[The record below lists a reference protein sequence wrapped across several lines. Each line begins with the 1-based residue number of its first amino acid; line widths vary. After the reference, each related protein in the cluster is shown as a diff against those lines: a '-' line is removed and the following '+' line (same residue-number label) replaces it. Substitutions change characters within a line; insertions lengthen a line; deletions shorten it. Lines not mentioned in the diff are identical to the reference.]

1 MKKNIITSIIIA
13 IFIVIA
19 SINLNAQEEV
29 KIYKLK
35 DTKAEYSVV
44 VTPAVNN
51 LGKEN
56 GKNAI
61 GIVQKSGTV
70 KEFNDIWTSMI
81 AINNLDEF
89 YELLID
95 AKNKQLECDSL
106 YKDSKTIKTNIEK
119 TIISN
124 YHKFN
129 VLLAGDYD
137 NTWITNT
144 NVTIYTTSGMS
155 RVYIHFDNA
164 EKDGKSIYP
173 QSVTLS
179 LRSTQLDNLIK
190 IVEELK

>member
-1 MKKNIITSIIIA
+1 MKKNIIKSIIIA

-44 VTPAVNN
+44 VTPAVDN

-56 GKNAI
+56 GNNAI
-61 GIVQKSGTV
+61 GIVQKSGTA
-70 KEFNDIWTSMI
+70 KEFDDIWTSMVC
-81 AINNLDEF
+81 INNLDEF

-106 YKDSKTIKTNIEK
+106 YTDSKTIKTNLEN
-119 TIISN
+119 TITSN
-124 YHKFN
+124 NHKFN

-137 NTWITNT
+137 NTWITKT

>member
-1 MKKNIITSIIIA
+1 MKHIIKLFIIA

-35 DTKAEYSVV
+35 DTRAEYSIVAAPSV
-44 VTPAVNN
+44 DNY
-51 LGKEN
+51 GKEN

-61 GIVQKSGTV
+61 GIKQKTNSA
-70 KEFNDIWTSMI
+70 KDFDDIWTSI
-81 AINNLDEF
+81 VCINNLDEF

-106 YKDSKTIKTNIEK
+106 YKDSKTIKTNLEK

-124 YHKFN
+124 NRKLN

-179 LRSTQLDNLIK
+179 LRSIQLDNLIK

>member
-1 MKKNIITSIIIA
+1 MKKNLITSIIIA
-13 IFIVIA
+13 IMITFA
-19 SINLNAQEEV
+19 STNLNAQEEV

-35 DTKAEYSVV
+35 DIKAEYSIV
-44 VTPAVNN
+44 VTPAIDN

-61 GIVQKSGTV
+61 GIVQKSGTA
-70 KEFNDIWTSMI
+70 KEFDDIWTSMI
-81 AINNLDEF
+81 AINNLDKF

-95 AKNKQLECDSL
+95 SKNKQLECDSL
-106 YKDSKTIKTNIEK
+106 YKDSKTIKTNLEN

-124 YHKFN
+124 NYKFN

-155 RVYIHFDNA
+155 RVYIHFDNV

-179 LRSTQLDNLIK
+179 LRSSQLDNLIK

>member
-1 MKKNIITSIIIA
+1 MKHIIKLFIIA

-35 DTKAEYSVV
+35 DTRAEYSIVAAPSV
-44 VTPAVNN
+44 DNY
-51 LGKEN
+51 GKEN
-56 GKNAI
+56 GKKAI
-61 GIVQKSGTV
+61 GIKQKTNSA
-70 KEFNDIWTSMI
+70 KDFDDIWTSI
-81 AINNLDEF
+81 VCINNLDEF

-106 YKDSKTIKTNIEK
+106 YKDSKTIKTNLEK

-124 YHKFN
+124 NRKLN

-179 LRSTQLDNLIK
+179 LRSIQLDNLIK

>member
-1 MKKNIITSIIIA
+1 MKKNLIKSIIIA
-13 IFIVIA
+13 IFIAFV

-29 KIYKLK
+29 KVYKLK
-35 DTKAEYSVV
+35 DTKAEYSIAVV
-44 VTPAVNN
+44 PSVDNY
-51 LGKEN
+51 GKEN

-61 GIVQKSGTV
+61 GIAQKSGTA
-70 KEFNDIWTSMI
+70 KEFDDIWTSMI

-106 YKDSKTIKTNIEK
+106 YKDCKTIKTKLEN

-124 YHKFN
+124 NHKFN
-129 VLLAGDYD
+129 ILLAGDYD
-137 NTWITNT
+137 LTWITNT

-164 EKDGKSIYP
+164 EKYGKSIYP

-190 IVEELK
+190 IVEDLK

>member
-1 MKKNIITSIIIA
+1 MKNIIKSVIIA
-13 IFIVIA
+13 IFIAFA
-19 SINLNAQEEV
+19 STNLNAQEEV

-35 DTKAEYSVV
+35 DTRAEYSIVAAPSV
-44 VTPAVNN
+44 DNY
-51 LGKEN
+51 GKEN

-61 GIVQKSGTV
+61 GIKQKTNSA
-70 KEFNDIWTSMI
+70 KDFDDIWTSI
-81 AINNLDEF
+81 VCINNLDEF

-106 YKDSKTIKTNIEK
+106 YKDSKTIKTNLEK

-124 YHKFN
+124 NRKLN

-179 LRSTQLDNLIK
+179 LRSIQLDNLIK